1 MCEEQL
7 MIKCPL
13 YPFHCGGEKDNCY
26 IESKIGEDVKME
38 NIENE
43 QELETKSEEIKKGAK
58 DYSLFAQIISAIWI
72 GGWNSFQFAKIIVT
86 GNSISVIDII
96 ISGLAIAGCFAP
108 VYVSIVLDKIKEIKN
123 LK

>member
-1 MCEEQL
+1 
-7 MIKCPL
+7 
-13 YPFHCGGEKDNCY
+13 
-26 IESKIGEDVKME
+26 ME
-38 NIENE
+38 NIEIK
-43 QELETKSEEIKKGAK
+43 QESESKSEEMKKGAK

-72 GGWNSFQFAKIIVT
+72 AGWNSFQFIKIIMT

>member
-1 MCEEQL
+1 MCDDNTVV
-7 MIKCPL
+7 KCPL
-13 YPFHCGGEKDNCY
+13 YPFHCDGEKDNCNLKSN
-26 IESKIGEDVKME
+26 IVGVNKME
-38 NIENE
+38 EKIEQEIEN
-43 QELETKSEEIKKGAK
+43 KKGAK

-72 GGWNSFQFAKIIVT
+72 AGWNAFQFIKIIFN
-86 GNSISVIDII
+86 GGRIEVIDII